1 MVKRIT
7 PILLLIPL
15 IAVSLLV
22 VLSCGLVFQQSL
34 GVIPAFGLTQYT
46 LDYFKQVFQS
56 PAFWNALLLSLR
68 ISFLSS
74 LGAIILGTVLCVWL
88 VKANCNRI
96 KRLLLVRIPILIPH
110 TIVALF
116 FIMLFS
122 QTGLLARL
130 AYAMGLIADFDQFPS
145 LLFTPG
151 HGGVLFAYI
160 WKEAP
165 FVAYYCFSLMN
176 SINKTLGEAAENLG
190 SSPLRAFLTVTLPL
204 SFPAFLKAFL
214 IILIFSFGAYELPFI
229 LGVSYPKALPVQAYL
244 SHNGPD
250 LRQRPYT
257 MALFMVILAFS
268 ALLSLIFFFVLK
280 RITRRYT
287 PQENSL
293 SGGQKG

>member
-46 LDYFKQVFQS
+46 LGYFKQVFQS
-56 PAFWNALLLSLR
+56 SDFWRSLLLSLR

-74 LGAIILGTVLCVWL
+74 LGAIILGTVLCIWL
-88 VKANCNRI
+88 VKTNRNRT

-130 AYAMGLIADFDQFPS
+130 VYAMGLITDFDQFPS

-151 HGGVLFAYI
+151 HGGVLLAYI

-176 SINKTLGEAAENLG
+176 SINKSLGEAAENLG
-190 SSPLRAFLTVTLPL
+190 SSPLRSFLTVTLPL
-204 SFPAFLKAFL
+204 SFPAILKAFL

-257 MALFMVILAFS
+257 MALFMIILVFS
-268 ALLSLIFFFVLK
+268 ALLSLIFFFILR
-280 RITRRYT
+280 RITRNYT
-287 PQENSL
+287 PQGNSL
-293 SGGQKG
+293 SGGQQG